1 MKKLFFFLL
10 LLLPPAAAPLRAQDE
25 DADDDYRDRPVRMGL
40 LLQGNLAGE
49 QMYIAESVLSAY
61 PGAGAEAGT
70 FVDYQLARHLLVE
83 VQFVLALQ
91 SGTYV
96 AAQEDPGFLLWSRE
110 GTFSRVADMRLWG
123 MDIPLYLVG
132 LIPAG
137 GGCFRLGAGPFTHLT
152 FNAWSPGDKDFVTP
166 YKRVVSVDD
175 VTGKPRYLLNDSHA
189 GIGVLF
195 GYEFKSG
202 LQLNLGGKYSLID
215 IINYESERSHAR
227 PYKLSAGVGYRF

>member
-1 MKKLFFFLL
+1 MKKLFFLL
-10 LLLPPAAAPLRAQDE
+10 LLLPLAAAPLRGQDE
-25 DADDDYRDRPVRMGL
+25 DADDNYRHRPVRMGL

-49 QMYIAESVLSAY
+49 QMYIAESVLSAN
-61 PGAGAEAGT
+61 PGAGVEAGT
-70 FVDYQLARHLLVE
+70 FVDYQLARRLLVE
-83 VQFVLALQ
+83 VQFILALQ

-96 AAQEDPGFLLWSRE
+96 AAQEDPGFQLWSRE

-123 MDIPLYLVG
+123 MDIPIYLVG
-132 LIPAG
+132 LFPAG
-137 GGCFRLGAGPFTHLT
+137 SGCIRLGAGLFTHLT

-175 VTGKPRYLLNDSHA
+175 VTGKPRYLLSDSHA
-189 GIGVLF
+189 GFGLLV

-202 LQLNLGGKYSLID
+202 LQINLNGKYSITD
-215 IINYESERSHAR
+215 IINYESERSHAH